1 MSHPAEKCWK
11 EFGKPGWV
19 LTAAGGKSGSAPVA
33 PAPTPTAP
41 PSSNFQIAVSPA
53 ELAYLQAS
61 RASAMHT
68 LPSASASLASLAS
81 CLASY
86 AGGDASTPGMS
97 ALIASHD
104 ISWVIDSGASAHM
117 TGTPSI
123 LTAYHPDSS
132 IPNVH
137 IADGRPCPVR
147 GSGTSRALTT
157 TTLVISTS
165 FFLSHYDRLS
175 AHSV

>member
-1 MSHPAEKCWK
+1 M
-11 EFGKPGWV
+11 
-19 LTAAGGKSGSAPVA
+19 LAAALIPVA
-33 PAPTPTAP
+33 PAPTAP
-41 PSSNFQIAVSPA
+41 PFDNFKVVVSPA

-68 LPSASASLASLAS
+68 LPSSSTSFASLASHV
-81 CLASY
+81 ASY
-86 AGGDASTPGMS
+86 AGGDASTLGMS

-123 LTAYHPDSS
+123 LPSYHPNSS

-137 IADGRPCPVR
+137 IADDRLCPVR
-147 GSGTSRALTT
+147 GSGTSRAIA
-157 TTLVISTS
+157 TLSLHNVLYVPRFPTNPLSISARTKTLNCGVL
-165 FFLSHYDRLS
+165 FYPYHCIF
-175 AHSV
+175 